1 MTKAKFSKYFIW
13 LFVSIMFSIVNLVKA
28 QSFKIVPKS
37 SNLTIYG
44 TSNLHDWEIKV
55 TQIDGELEIDSSKQI
70 SSLWVKIPVRSLKSG
85 KRAMD
90 TKTYASIDDKKNP
103 NIIFQLTESS
113 PIKITDKDVEVIVT
127 GNLTLAGETKKIII
141 KTTVKITEAG
151 DYQFKGSAPL
161 KMTDFKI
168 KPPTAVFGTLKT
180 RDVVTAK
187 FDITYSIHL

>member
-1 MTKAKFSKYFIW
+1 MTKTKFSKYFIW

-44 TSNLHDWEIKV
+44 TSNLRDWEIKV
-55 TQIDGELEIDSSKQI
+55 TQINGELEIDSSKQI
-70 SSLWVKIPVRSLKSG
+70 TALMVKIPVRSLKSG

-90 TKTYASIDDKKNP
+90 DKTYASLDDEKNP

-113 PIKITDKDVEVIVT
+113 PVKITDKDVEVIVT
-127 GNLTLAGETKKIII
+127 GNLTLAGETKKISI

-151 DYQFKGSAPL
+151 DYQLKGNTTL

-180 RDVVTAK
+180 RDTVTAK
-187 FDITYSIHL
+187 FDITYSMHL